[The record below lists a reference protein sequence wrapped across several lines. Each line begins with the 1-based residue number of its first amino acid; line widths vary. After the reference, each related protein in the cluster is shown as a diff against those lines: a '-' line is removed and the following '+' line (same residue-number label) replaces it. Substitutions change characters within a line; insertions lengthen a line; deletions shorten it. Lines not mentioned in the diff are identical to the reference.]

1 MHWFPLL
8 QGTMMYL
15 ERRPEAQVSGPGRL
29 GRTGYGYTR
38 DSQEDIG
45 GRSRG
50 RGERRGGSRVAVRG
64 GGRGVEKRVRT
75 EAPRRGYSP
84 SSARQGLKQGRGR
97 TVPPP
102 QILTLLE
109 DEEEDEYYED
119 YDQYE
124 DEYEEEEEE
133 EELVWPHEVRP
144 ARTRGYPRREQE
156 VEGREYFPSGGKPGS
171 DLGMAKGG
179 EWEEGAGRRW

>member
-1 MHWFPLL
+1 
-8 QGTMMYL
+8 MMYL

-50 RGERRGGSRVAVRG
+50 RGERRGGSRVAGRG
-64 GGRGVEKRVRT
+64 GGRGVESRGRT
-75 EAPRRGYSP
+75 EAPGRGYSP
-84 SSARQGLKQGRGR
+84 PSARQGLKQGRGR

-102 QILTLLE
+102 QILTLQE

-124 DEYEEEEEE
+124 DDYEEEEE

-156 VEGREYFPSGGKPGS
+156 VEGREDFPSGGRQGR
-171 DLGMAKGG
+171 DFGMAEGGKGAV
-179 EWEEGAGRRW
+179 GAGRRW